1 MQQQQ
6 VFNRFGSGQLS
17 APSMSASR
25 KTVVG
30 LILIIALLAFEIF
43 NFDTTRFALES
54 LLGEVAFI
62 GVTWATILA
71 IAFCAIDFAGLARLF
86 TPEKGRDEPK
96 AVWYLM
102 GAWLL
107 GATMNAVMTWWAVSL
122 TLLSHEFGNEVLGR
136 ETLLTFVPIFV
147 AALVLLTRVLFIGAF
162 SVAGEHVF
170 DLAGTGDSVPA
181 KPQPTTRPAAQP
193 KPAATSATGLRQ
205 VPDEVSD
212 VAPVRPPQSQ
222 PVPANRS
229 RPPMPS
235 GPAADARTD
244 GSQAAPLVCTDLLP
258 LSIGSTVLVDSGRM
272 TVMRP
277 VFYAGP

>member
-1 MQQQQ
+1 MQQAN
-6 VFNRFGSGQLS
+6 VFNRLVPGQ
-17 APSMSASR
+17 AGTPTMSASR
-25 KTVVG
+25 KTVIG
-30 LILIIALLAFEIF
+30 LILIVALLAFEIF

-54 LLGEVAFI
+54 LLGEAAFV

-86 TPEKGRDEPK
+86 TPERGKDEPK

-107 GATMNAVMTWWAVSL
+107 GATMNAIMTWWAVSL
-122 TLLSHEFGNEVLGR
+122 TLISHEFGNEVLGR

-170 DLAGTGDSVPA
+170 DLAGRSDSVA
-181 KPQPTTRPAAQP
+181 PQPAAQP
-193 KPAATSATGLRQ
+193 AAQAAARPPSSHPATSPTGLRR
-205 VPDEVSD
+205 VDDDVTEV
-212 VAPVRPPQSQ
+212 PVRPPS
-222 PVPANRS
+222 PKPTTSANRS

-235 GPAADARTD
+235 GTHRVP
-244 GSQAAPLVCTDLLP
+244 SP
-258 LSIGSTVLVDSGRM
+258 M
-272 TVMRP
+272 TAKSRRP
-277 VFYAGP
+277 